1 MIKDMNCRDSILWR
15 AIWFKIDSL
24 LCSKQFT
31 HKIKYFIYFDDL
43 ASCGYPSLSFSKV
56 CKERWNI
63 FLQTVQKNKKTSGL
77 LKSMTVF
84 QQDFF
89 KNPCFQKWFKE
100 KMNVWWT
107 YQPLCEDVW
116 HAPSVHLPVSTS
128 ELMVWRSVKNQH
140 VFELSSGCN
149 PLRLEGF
156 EALGPHW

>member
-24 LCSKQFT
+24 LCSKQFIISFILMIWHHVGILRLVFPRFAKKDET
-31 HKIKYFIYFDDL
+31 FFCKLCRKIK
-43 ASCGYPSLSFSKV
+43 KM
-56 CKERWNI
+56 
-63 FLQTVQKNKKTSGL
+63 SGL